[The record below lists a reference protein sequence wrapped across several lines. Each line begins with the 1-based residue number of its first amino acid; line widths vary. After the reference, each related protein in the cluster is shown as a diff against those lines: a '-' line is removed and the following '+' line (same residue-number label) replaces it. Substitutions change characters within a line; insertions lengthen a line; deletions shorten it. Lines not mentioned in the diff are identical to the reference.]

1 MKQVKSL
8 LSAIFKHAKRQGF
21 IDGVNPMQNVSI
33 PRARISEP
41 TYPYSLDEINRM
53 LSVLDERAR
62 LRSSLLLH
70 SLDSVVARFRD
81 HAGRTTMALSWVYS
95 GRCGK
100 ELLTIPKPTRAVAP
114 CRSSTTGKASRQISG
129 ELACDTASWHSD
141 LCCDQWKADTPKQRT
156 ARLHPA
162 RVGAR

>member
-129 ELACDTASWHSD
+129 ELACDTAS
-141 LCCDQWKADTPKQRT
+141 
-156 ARLHPA
+156 
-162 RVGAR
+162 